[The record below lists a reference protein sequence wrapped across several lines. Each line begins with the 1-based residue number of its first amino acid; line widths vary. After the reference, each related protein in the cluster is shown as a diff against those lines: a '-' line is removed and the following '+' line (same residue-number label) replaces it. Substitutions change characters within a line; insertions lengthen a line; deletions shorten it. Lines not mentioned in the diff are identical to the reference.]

1 MKSRCLCGGRHPPPA
16 KGGEGGG
23 CDVEDLSW
31 IQGTHLAY
39 FSASFSLTFL
49 FHKMG
54 TFPFCLR
61 LRAPRTTQ

>member
-1 MKSRCLCGGRHPPPA
+1 MGRHPPPA
-16 KGGEGGG
+16 KGREEAAVTWRTVG
-23 CDVEDLSW
+23 W